1 MNRILVLGLVMLALF
16 CSPTKKHPT
25 QQDYVTALL
34 ASYYNVD
41 DICIREYGS
50 ISPLIQHYAQNLF
63 AYYPTECENIII
75 GNSTMDIGRQVSGFY
90 DPSKTNNYGIGG
102 NTACDMLLQMDVIQC
117 KPKNVLI
124 ASADGNG
131 ILRGVSSDISIK
143 TVGKII
149 TKAKVKWNANVIL
162 AGVHPIQVTE
172 ANKKKNAVNEGVKNL
187 PDCFI
192 DMVSLFGVGIDD
204 APPKEFMADSIHYKE
219 PIYTRLH
226 NQIKNQCGVE
236 L

>member
-1 MNRILVLGLVMLALF
+1 MKRIFLIILLIIG
-16 CSPTKKHPT
+16 CTKQESKPTK
-25 QQDYVTALL
+25 QDWTVALL

-50 ISPLIQHYAQNLF
+50 ISPLIQHYATNLF
-63 AYYPTECENIII
+63 AYYPTTCETAII

-90 DPSKTNNYGIGG
+90 DPTKTNNYGIGG

-117 KPKNVLI
+117 KPKNVFI

-131 ILRGVSSDISIK
+131 ILRGVSSDVSIK

-149 TKAKVKWNANVIL
+149 FKAKAKWNAKVIL
-162 AGVHPIQVTE
+162 AGVHPVQVIE
-172 ANKKKNAVNEGVKNL
+172 ANKKKNAVNEGVKNI

-192 DMVSLFGVGIDD
+192 DMVSLFGVGIND

-226 NQIKNQCGVE
+226 NQILNQCGVS